1 MLLSA
6 TFVFISATF
15 VFISATFVFISATN
29 VFITFFKCVFF
40 NIYRGK
46 KLL

>member
-40 NIYRGK
+40 NIHRGK

>member
-46 KLL
+46 NLL